1 MDKHMGFALI
11 ELLVVVIVLSIIG
24 IAGVVWFGTQS
35 SQVATPS
42 VNSPIIP
49 ASICSGI
56 WK

>member
-1 MDKHMGFALI
+1 MGFALI

-56 WK
+56 WQ